1 MVKIVHCLI
10 VLLALSAIV
19 CQTPERNSTHHSAG
33 QSQTP
38 ITLFHA
44 PRLPDVA
51 DTQNPYPVEI
61 RCLLGPAPRSGQLVY
76 SVANEKGETTTEH
89 RIDLRPLDSGLAW
102 TAEVPP
108 QRAGS
113 IVNYYFAFTNSNG
126 QAVRH
131 PNREPASYRF
141 RVRALRVVGV
151 SVPRGSAYSD
161 KPLRVSLQVQ
171 SESRPSAEM
180 VFRLI
185 PATAEAAGERRIPLS
200 IVEEQTAAK
209 PTTYR
214 LEAPAPDLQPGQIA
228 ELFFQLRTSEG
239 AGERVPSD
247 APARVYSIKRSASS
261 LKTIAGD
268 GAFVMDTGSLRGR
281 RFIALKGGG
290 VWIEKPDNQ
299 SEHWGLEN
307 GLLSGLARFAVPDDI
322 NNRLYIGTERGVM
335 SLEFGGTSLIGVAT
349 PNASSWGEELPG
361 LKRLG
366 NERRAGPATL
376 STLDGSLIFQLQREQ
391 VMETT
396 FPVASFFEF
405 RDDKLEELVFPSLN
419 QPLVGMSS
427 ATFDPVDGCSLI
439 GAFVND
445 GKQLRPMILRRCGP
459 DVEQIPLQDF
469 KLKDISVRPA
479 RITALT
485 RDPVSGGLAAGLEFT
500 LTDPQGKRRKDFGV
514 YSVDESS
521 GRLTPVIADLATTG
535 AEVTSLATD
544 WANKR
549 ILVGTFGKGLLYVQG
564 GKVEP
569 QTDAGG
575 LLREITVVKIDAG
588 SGAVMVGTSRGA
600 HDFTNGAVRTFTFGP
615 RGDGPLLTDAL
626 PMDQDLSTGRVL
638 LSSYSSGLFQLERD
652 RSDGW
657 RVAESMKEGA
667 ELPAGIFGDSQ
678 YGPSNSIVAIMH
690 SKGLLRIQNKQVT
703 LLSTDAG
710 IQDVNT
716 LLRLLVRRS
725 GEIWLASTPL
735 PFGQSAGSN
744 LQIIRDGRVLRTN
757 KIPSREPA
765 TIARWVEVPERNS
778 VFAATRAG
786 VVEFNNTG
794 AMTLL
799 STDSVSSITREPQTG
814 LIGVAG
820 TTVQRW
826 DGKRFVPFLFRV
838 DHPRARQGQL
848 QAGVPIDIGIDR
860 NGLWYLLY
868 NGGILAV
875 INSEG
880 QSIKV
885 LDPEDGIPSTA
896 RRLLVHSRSGD
907 VIVGSA
913 NEGLAIVLSQERP
926 R

>member
-1 MVKIVHCLI
+1 MVKIIHCII
-10 VLLALSAIV
+10 VLLALSVIACQSPGRNATYNIV
-19 CQTPERNSTHHSAG
+19 G
-33 QSQTP
+33 QSETP

-44 PRLPDVA
+44 PRLPDAA
-51 DTQNPYPVEI
+51 DTQNPYSVEI
-61 RCLLGPAPRSGQLVY
+61 RHLLGPALNSGQLIY
-76 SVANEKGETTTEH
+76 SVANEKGERTTEH
-89 RIDLRPLDSGLAW
+89 RIDLRPPGSGPAW
-102 TAEVPP
+102 TAELPP

-113 IVNYYFAFTNSNG
+113 IVNYYFAFINSNG
-126 QAVRH
+126 QTVRH
-131 PNREPASYRF
+131 PKREPASYSF
-141 RVRALRVVGV
+141 RVRALRIVGV

-161 KPLRVSLQVQ
+161 KPPRVSLQVQ

-185 PATAEAAGERRIPLS
+185 PATVEPAGERRIPLS
-200 IVEEQTAAK
+200 IIEEQTATK

-214 LEAPAPDLQPGQIA
+214 LEGQAPDLQPGQIA
-228 ELFFQLRTSEG
+228 DLFFQLRTGEG
-239 AGERVPSD
+239 SDARVPSD
-247 APARVYSIKRSASS
+247 APARVYSIKRSASP
-261 LKTIAGD
+261 LKRIAGD

-290 VWIEKPDNQ
+290 VWIEGPDNQ

-307 GLLSGLARFAVPDDI
+307 GLLSGLARFAVPDDVD
-322 NNRLYIGTERGVM
+322 NRLYIGTERGVM
-335 SLEFGGTSLIGVAT
+335 SLDSGGTSLVGVAT
-349 PNASSWGEELPG
+349 PHASSWGEELPG

-366 NERRAGPATL
+366 GERRAGPATL

-405 RDDKLEELVFPSLN
+405 RDDKLKELVLPSLKL
-419 QPLVGMSS
+419 PLVGMSS
-427 ATFDPVDGCSLI
+427 ATFDPVDGCWLI
-439 GAFVND
+439 GAFGRDVN
-445 GKQLRPMILRRCGP
+445 QLRPMILRRCGEH
-459 DVEQIPLQDF
+459 VEQIPLQDF
-469 KLKDISVRPA
+469 KLKDISVGPT

-485 RDPVSGGLAAGLEFT
+485 RDPVNGGLAAGLELT
-500 LTDPQGKRRKDFGV
+500 LIDPQGRRRKDFGV
-514 YSVDESS
+514 YGVDESS
-521 GRLTPVIADLATTG
+521 GRLTPMTADLATTG

-544 WANKR
+544 WANQR
-549 ILVGTFGKGLLYVQG
+549 ILVGTFGKGLLQVQG

-569 QTDAGG
+569 QSEASG

-588 SGAVMVGTSRGA
+588 GAVMVGTSRGT
-600 HDFTNGAVRTFTFGP
+600 HDFTNGTLRTFTFGP
-615 RGDGPLLTDAL
+615 RGDGPPLTDAL
-626 PMDQDLSTGRVL
+626 PMDQDPATGRVL

-657 RVAESMKEGA
+657 RVAESLKAGA
-667 ELPAGIFGDSQ
+667 ELPVGIFGDSQ
-678 YGPSNSIVAIMH
+678 YAASNSIVAILH
-690 SKGLLRIQNKQVT
+690 SKGLVRIQNKGAT
-703 LLSTDAG
+703 LLSTAEG
-710 IQDVNT
+710 IKNVNT

-744 LQIIRDGRVLRTN
+744 LHIIRDSRILRTI
-757 KIPSREPA
+757 KISSRELA

-786 VVEFNNTG
+786 VVEFNNSG
-794 AMTLL
+794 EMTLL

-838 DHPRARQGQL
+838 NHPRARQGQF

-860 NGLWYLLY
+860 NGLWYFLY

-880 QSIKV
+880 QSIKL
-885 LDPEDGIPSTA
+885 LDPEDGIPPTA
-896 RRLLVHSRSGD
+896 RRLLVHAKSGD
-907 VIVGSA
+907 VIVGSG
-913 NEGLAIVLSQERP
+913 NEGLATVLSQERA

>member
-1 MVKIVHCLI
+1 MKFVHCII
-10 VLLALSAIV
+10 VLLALLATACQSSATYNIV
-19 CQTPERNSTHHSAG
+19 G
-33 QSQTP
+33 QSQP
-38 ITLFHA
+38 AITLFRA
-44 PRLPDVA
+44 PRLPDTA

-61 RCLLGPAPRSGQLVY
+61 HYLLGPTPKSGQLIY
-76 SVANEKGETTTEH
+76 SVANEKGERTTEH
-89 RIDLRPLDSGLAW
+89 RIDLRPPGSGSTW
-102 TAEVPP
+102 TAELPA

-126 QAVRH
+126 QTVRH

-151 SVPRGSAYSD
+151 SVPSGSAYSD
-161 KPLRVSLQVQ
+161 KPPRVSLQVQ

-185 PATAEAAGERRIPLS
+185 PATAESAGERRIPFS
-200 IVEEQTAAK
+200 IIEEQTAAK

-214 LEAPAPDLQPGQIA
+214 LEGQAPDLQPGQIA
-228 ELFFQLRTSEG
+228 ELFFQLRTGEG
-239 AGERVPSD
+239 DGERVPSD
-247 APARVYSIKRSASS
+247 APARVYSIKRSASP

-290 VWIEKPDNQ
+290 VWIEASNNQ

-307 GLLSGLARFAVPDDI
+307 GLLSGIARFAVPDDV

-335 SLEFGGTSLIGVAT
+335 SLDSGGTSLLGIAT
-349 PNASSWGEELPG
+349 PHASSWGEELPG

-366 NERRAGPATL
+366 SERRAGPATL

-419 QPLVGMSS
+419 PTLVGMSS
-427 ATFDPVDGCSLI
+427 ATFDQVDGCWLI
-439 GAFVND
+439 GAFGSDVN
-445 GKQLRPMILRRCGP
+445 QLRPMILRRCGEY
-459 DVEQIPLQDF
+459 VEQIRLQDF

-485 RDPVSGGLAAGLEFT
+485 RDPVSGGLAAALELT
-500 LTDPQGKRRKDFGV
+500 LTDPQGGRRKDFGV

-535 AEVTSLATD
+535 VEVTSLATD

-564 GKVEP
+564 GRVEP
-569 QTDAGG
+569 QSEAGG
-575 LLREITVVKIDAG
+575 LLREITVVKIDAAT
-588 SGAVMVGTSRGA
+588 GAVMVGTSRGT
-600 HDFTNGAVRTFTFGP
+600 HEFTNGAVRTFTFGP

-657 RVAESMKEGA
+657 RVAESLKAGA

-678 YGPSNSIVAIMH
+678 YGPSSSIVAILY
-690 SKGLLRIQNKQVT
+690 SKGLLRIQNKQAT
-703 LLSTDAG
+703 LLSTAEG
-710 IQDVNT
+710 IQDVNM

-744 LQIIRDGRVLRTN
+744 LQIIRDSRTLRTN
-757 KIPSREPA
+757 RIPSRELG

-778 VFAATRAG
+778 VFAATMAG
-786 VVEFNNTG
+786 VVEFDNLG
-794 AMTLL
+794 GMTLL

-814 LIGVAG
+814 LIGTAG

-838 DHPRARQGQL
+838 DHPRARQGQF

-860 NGLWYLLY
+860 KGLWYLLY

-880 QSIKV
+880 RSIKV
-885 LDPEDGIPSTA
+885 LDPEDGIPPTA
-896 RRLLVHSRSGD
+896 RRLLVHARSGD
-907 VIVGSA
+907 IIIGSG
-913 NEGLAIVLSQERP
+913 NEGLATVLSQEGP

>member
-10 VLLALSAIV
+10 VLLALSATV

-33 QSQTP
+33 QSQAP

-51 DTQNPYPVEI
+51 DTHNPYPVEI
-61 RCLLGPAPRSGQLVY
+61 HCLLGPAPRSGQLVY
-76 SVANEKGETTTEH
+76 SVANEKGETTTER
-89 RIDLRPLDSGLAW
+89 RIDLRPLDSGRAW
-102 TAEVPP
+102 TAELPA

-126 QAVRH
+126 QTVRH
-131 PNREPASYRF
+131 PNREPARYRF

-151 SVPRGSAYSD
+151 SVPRGGAYSD
-161 KPLRVSLQVQ
+161 KPPRVSIQVQ

-185 PATAEAAGERRIPLS
+185 PATAESAGERRIPLS
-200 IVEEQTAAK
+200 IIEEQTAK
-209 PTTYR
+209 PATYR
-214 LEAPAPDLQPGQIA
+214 LEGPAPDLQPGQIA
-228 ELFFQLRTSEG
+228 ELFFQLRTDEG
-239 AGERVPSD
+239 ASERVPSD
-247 APARVYSIKRSASS
+247 APSRVYSIKRSASS
-261 LKTIAGD
+261 VKTIAGD

-290 VWIEKPDNQ
+290 VWIEGPDNH

-335 SLEFGGTSLIGVAT
+335 SLDFGGTSLVGVAT
-349 PNASSWGEELPG
+349 PHASSWGEEQPG

-366 NERRAGPATL
+366 SERRAGPAAL

-419 QPLVGMSS
+419 PPLVGMSS
-427 ATFDPVDGCSLI
+427 ATFDEVDGCWLI
-439 GAFVND
+439 GAFGND
-445 GKQLRPMILRRCGP
+445 GNQLRPMILRRCGE

-469 KLKDISVRPA
+469 KLKDISARLA

-485 RDPVSGGLAAGLEFT
+485 RDPVSGGLAAGLELT
-500 LTDPQGKRRKDFGV
+500 LTDTHGGRRKDFGV

-549 ILVGTFGKGLLYVQG
+549 ILVGTFGKGLLQVQG

-569 QTDAGG
+569 QSEAGG
-575 LLREITVVKIDAG
+575 LLREITVVKIDTG

-600 HDFTNGAVRTFTFGP
+600 HDFTNGVARTFTFGP

-626 PMDQDLSTGRVL
+626 PMDQEPSTGRVL

-657 RVAESMKEGA
+657 RVAESMKAGA

-690 SKGLLRIQNKQVT
+690 SKGVLRIQNKQAT

-744 LQIIRDGRVLRTN
+744 LQIIRDSRMQRTN
-757 KIPSREPA
+757 KISSREPA

-820 TTVQRW
+820 TSVQRW

-838 DHPRARQGQL
+838 DHPRARQGQA
-848 QAGVPIDIGIDR
+848 QAGMPIDIGIDR

-880 QSIKV
+880 RSIKV
-885 LDPEDGIPSTA
+885 LDPEDGIPATA
-896 RRLLVHSRSGD
+896 RRLLVHARSGD